1 MAISACAN
9 CGAPLGGEYC
19 ARCGQRAVKTNPTLS
34 EFLHDTTHE
43 LLQWDGKIPRTLKTL
58 FLRPGVLTVDFLA
71 GRRARWLSPLRVYL
85 ICSIAFFASRPVI
98 EAITGRSFRQI
109 AQVTFTDTA
118 TPGVLSPAE
127 RERLRNAPTSRFFSV
142 EKLER
147 AAANPE
153 RLNREVDAAFPR
165 AMFILLPVL
174 ALLTNLAWR
183 RAQPRYPTH
192 LYVALHLNA
201 LWFGAMTML
210 GLVIGIIP
218 FDSIVT
224 PVGLLFLI
232 YIVWYSLVACHRIF
246 GDSWPRTLLK
256 SIVVGGAYLACV
268 LTTGLLLLGYAITRM

>member
-1 MAISACAN
+1 MAPSACAN

-19 ARCGQRAVKTNPTLS
+19 ARCGQRTVKPNPTLS
-34 EFLHDTTHE
+34 EFLHETTHE
-43 LLQWDGKIPRTLKTL
+43 LLQWDGKIPQTLKTL
-58 FLRPGVLTVDFLA
+58 FLKPGQLTVDFLA

-85 ICSIAFFASRPVI
+85 ICSIAFFASRPII
-98 EAITGRSFRQI
+98 EAVTGRSFRQI
-109 AQVTFTDTA
+109 AQLSFTDTT
-118 TPGVLSPAE
+118 TPGRLSPEE
-127 RERLRNAPTSRFFSV
+127 REQLRNAPTARFFGV
-142 EKLER
+142 ERLER

-165 AMFILLPVL
+165 AMFILLPVF

-201 LWFGAMTML
+201 LWFGAMAVL
-210 GLVIGIIP
+210 GLVIAFIP

-232 YIVWYSLVACHRIF
+232 YVVWYSLAAFRRLF
-246 GDSWPRTLLK
+246 GDSWPKTLLK

-268 LTTGLLLLGYAITRM
+268 LTTGLLLLGYAITRI